1 MNCTRAWSVLFTS
14 KKPASVFCKTRFL
27 FPLKLVSLF
36 RGFGF
41 AWGDPVYGC
50 HFGSSFGWCVDRC
63 STSFSVSHHRPLGN
77 LLLLGLH
84 PRCPL
89 LAGDPAGFPSSFL
102 CLGFPFGSP
111 CRWGFHALAFKKPQ
125 IFKMWF
131 PVGFHVFHLVVL
143 HRCARNMFISPT
155 TNLATR

>member
-1 MNCTRAWSVLFTS
+1 MHHVAGWQQCGLWDPCSGNWHFRCRGERNGIEGLDDTRNCTRAWSVLFTS

-63 STSFSVSHHRPLGN
+63 STSFSVLCIAMDW
-77 LLLLGLH
+77 LVW
-84 PRCPL
+84 
-89 LAGDPAGFPSSFL
+89 DP
-102 CLGFPFGSP
+102 
-111 CRWGFHALAFKKPQ
+111 
-125 IFKMWF
+125 
-131 PVGFHVFHLVVL
+131 
-143 HRCARNMFISPT
+143 
-155 TNLATR
+155 NLALFTDLQLFHWHDLEDDFLLQFWTYEFCWCTGVCCQTV